1 MAKKA
6 PGKAH
11 RKGMTLLEVAE
22 KFRDEASAEAWIT
35 GVRWPSGPFCPACGS
50 VNVQKSQHPT
60 MTHRCRDCPGEP
72 FFSLRKGTVM
82 EGSKLPYRV
91 WAVGLYLFTTNLKG
105 ISSMKLH
112 RELGISQKSAWFML
126 HRLREAAK
134 IGGGPFVGPVE
145 VDETYMGGLEK
156 NKHQGKKANAGRGP
170 VGKTAVV
177 GVKDRFTGMVSAS
190 VVTRTDRDTLQDFV
204 TPPHV
209 RGRYRLHGRARRL
222 RRSAEPRERPAL
234 GRGIRPGRGPH
245 KRRGKLLEHA
255 QARPQGD
262 VSPAVGQAPTALRH
276 RVRGPPQHPRAGHRG
291 ADARASGRDGAE
303 AAPLPGPDRSHGPFA
318 AGEADSVY
326 RGLPIHVPE
335 RGAVLLPAARPPL
348 GARQLYPKLLGDA

>member
-22 KFRDEASAEAWIT
+22 KFQDEANAEAWIR
-35 GVRWPSGPFCPACGS
+35 GVRWPSGPFCPSCGS
-50 VNVQKSQHPT
+50 VNVRESKHRT

-91 WAVGLYLFTTNLKG
+91 WAVGLYLFATNLKG

-156 NKHQGKKANAGRGP
+156 NKHAGKKANAGRGP

-177 GVKDRFTGMVSAS
+177 GAKDRYTGMVAAS
-190 VVTRTDRDTLQDFV
+190 VVSRTDKATLQDFV
-204 TPPHV
+204 MRRTFAGATVYTDEHSAYDGLPNREAVSHSAGEYV
-209 RGRYRLHGRARRL
+209 RGAAHTNGVESFWSMLKRAHKGTFHRLSDKHLQRYVNEFVGRHNIRELDTEDQMRELVAGMEQKRLRYRDLIDDNGL
-222 RRSAEPRERPAL
+222 
-234 GRGIRPGRGPH
+234 
-245 KRRGKLLEHA
+245 
-255 QARPQGD
+255 
-262 VSPAVGQAPTALRH
+262 
-276 RVRGPPQHPRAGHRG
+276 
-291 ADARASGRDGAE
+291 E
-303 AAPLPGPDRSHGPFA
+303 AAA
-318 AGEADSVY
+318 W
-326 RGLPIHVPE
+326 
-335 RGAVLLPAARPPL
+335 
-348 GARQLYPKLLGDA
+348 